1 MEEND
6 GSEFVAGAQDIIEWD
21 GSKWHIVFDASTDDS
36 TVVYTTN
43 LNTGKQYKYENNDWI
58 LSYDGEYQNG
68 TWRLAY

>member
-1 MEEND
+1 M
-6 GSEFVAGAQDIIEWD
+6 D